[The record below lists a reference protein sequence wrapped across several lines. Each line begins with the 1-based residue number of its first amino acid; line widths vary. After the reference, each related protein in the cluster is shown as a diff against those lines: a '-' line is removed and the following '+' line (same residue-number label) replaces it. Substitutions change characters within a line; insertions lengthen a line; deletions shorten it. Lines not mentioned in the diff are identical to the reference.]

1 MIKQLLTRRV
11 VSDVLVA
18 RVGQVVCFG
27 AACLIPV
34 LALRRLAAL
43 EVSEATLLIGV
54 ITTMSMA
61 LLCAVV
67 GFLLESKS
75 KAA

>member
-11 VSDVLVA
+11 VSDAAVA

-34 LALRRLAAL
+34 LALRRLAEL